1 MSREG
6 FRLKNNEGFP
16 LTQQKAPMIA
26 KEEIATGVFLVVV
39 KSPQI
44 AMHAQPGQ
52 FLHIR
57 AGKGSEPLL
66 RRPLSIFKVDR
77 VKGVLSLLFRV
88 AGKGTNLLS
97 RGKIGGDVDL
107 VGPLGRGFEVPPET
121 RTTLLVAGGLGV
133 APLFFLAQDLVRRE
147 ISIRFLMGAR
157 CRDQLL
163 CRDQLQVLNS
173 HLQVSTND
181 GSDGFPGLVTQ
192 LLEEFLRRENPDP
205 GSTLIC
211 SAGPEPMLAKV
222 ASLACQFGIPGQIS
236 MERHMAC
243 GLGACL
249 GCVLLCRSREGSQTY
264 RRVCVDGPV
273 FGLEEVVFGE

>member
-1 MSREG
+1 
-6 FRLKNNEGFP
+6 
-16 LTQQKAPMIA
+16 MIA
-26 KEEIATGVFLVVV
+26 KEEIATGVFLVGV
-39 KSPQI
+39 KSPRI

-57 AGKGSEPLL
+57 VGQGLDPLL

-77 VKGVLSLLFRV
+77 EKGVLSLLFRV

-97 RGKIGGDVDL
+97 RGRIGEDVDL
-107 VGPLGRGFEVPPET
+107 VGPLGQGFDVPSGT

-133 APLFFLAQDLVRRE
+133 APLFFLAQNLVRRG
-147 ISIRFLMGAR
+147 ISIHFLMGAK
-157 CRDQLL
+157 CKAQLL
-163 CRDQLQVLNS
+163 CRDQLQALSS

-192 LLEEFLRRENPDP
+192 LLEEYLRRENLDP

-222 ASLACQFGIPGQIS
+222 ASLARQFGIPGQIS

-249 GCVLLCRSREGSQTY
+249 SCVVLCRSRERGQTY
-264 RRVCVDGPV
+264 RRVCADGPV
-273 FGLEEVVFGE
+273 FGLEEVIFGK